1 MKNYL
6 KLRKKYFDI
15 FFKKVNDIWSKNIID
30 ERKMD
35 KQIENILINVK
46 ATKSENEHIKKLLKL
61 VYLKEK
67 KINSNILL
75 AKMTLK

>member
-1 MKNYL
+1 MSDNKENPFKFEEKNKIE
-6 KLRKKYFDI
+6 KLFEAKKKYFDI

-46 ATKSENEHIKKLLKL
+46 ATKSENEHIKNFLSW
-61 VYLKEK
+61 Y
-67 KINSNILL
+67 
-75 AKMTLK
+75 T